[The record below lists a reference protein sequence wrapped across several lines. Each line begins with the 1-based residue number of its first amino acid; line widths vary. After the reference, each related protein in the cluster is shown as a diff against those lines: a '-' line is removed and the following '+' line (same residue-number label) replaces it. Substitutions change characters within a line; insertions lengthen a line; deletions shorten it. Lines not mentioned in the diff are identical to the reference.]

1 MNREAALL
9 GTPAYTVLAA
19 PLGAV
24 DRWLIDQGRLIQVR
38 TESDLAK
45 ISISRS
51 AERKP
56 VMARAGL
63 AEEIC
68 ALILEPIGAGA

>member
-1 MNREAALL
+1 
-9 GTPAYTVLAA
+9 
-19 PLGAV
+19 
-24 DRWLIDQGRLIQVR
+24 VR